1 MFLCFQRVILASKES
16 HSYDKQNEHR
26 TDPDTSHREGDKTL
40 ESAHDVEIVT
50 QSDPAS
56 APQDTDT
63 KPEPLTQEKVPEAS
77 TELATQTF
85 QLEVSME
92 VPQATAHAQKSTTE
106 VSGISQIWDTPA
118 RVPYSDRVTTALFIG
133 LCVSGFVQGAA
144 FNFRNRKP
152 VELAVRILS
161 FLMLRFIYS
170 LLLSH
175 FCQTEGVGLFGS
187 RTYLLFH
194 AAAMPVGI
202 LAK

>member
-1 MFLCFQRVILASKES
+1 MLATKES
-16 HSYDKQNEHR
+16 HSHEGSHEH
-26 TDPDTSHREGDKTL
+26 TMDVDTSQREGGKTQ
-40 ESAHDVEIVT
+40 ESARPDVELVT
-50 QSDPAS
+50 QPDATPA
-56 APQDTDT
+56 PTT
-63 KPEPLTQEKVPEAS
+63 KPEPSKQEKTPEANK
-77 TELATQTF
+77 EQVTQVF
-85 QLEVSME
+85 QLDASIE
-92 VPQATAHAQKSTTE
+92 VPHGGNHAQKSTTE
-106 VSGISQIWDTPA
+106 VSGISQIWDTPSKI
-118 RVPYSDRVTTALFIG
+118 PYSDRVTTALFIG

-152 VELAVRILS
+152 VELAVRIFS
-161 FLMLRFIYS
+161 FLVLRFTYS

>member
-1 MFLCFQRVILASKES
+1 MLASKES
-16 HSYDKQNEHR
+16 HSHEEHHEHR
-26 TDPDTSHREGDKTL
+26 TDADTTQSEGDKTQ
-40 ESAHDVEIVT
+40 ESARPDVELVT
-50 QSDPAS
+50 QPD
-56 APQDTDT
+56 APPTPTDRIT
-63 KPEPLTQEKVPEAS
+63 KPEPSNQDKAPEPS
-77 TELATQTF
+77 KEQVTQTF
-85 QLEVSME
+85 QLDASME
-92 VPQATAHAQKSTTE
+92 VPQGGTHAQKSTTE
-106 VSGISQIWDTPA
+106 ASGMSQIWDTPT

-152 VELAVRILS
+152 VELAVRIFS
-161 FLMLRFIYS
+161 FLVLRFTYS